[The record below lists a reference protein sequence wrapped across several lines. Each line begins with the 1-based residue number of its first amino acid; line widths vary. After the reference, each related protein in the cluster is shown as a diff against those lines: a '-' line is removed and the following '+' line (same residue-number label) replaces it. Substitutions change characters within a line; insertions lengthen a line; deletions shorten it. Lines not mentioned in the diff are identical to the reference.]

1 MLVLGRREGQKIL
14 IGDDITLKII
24 RISKNFV
31 RLGFEAPKEIKIFR
45 EEIKDNKKEER
56 DV

>member
-31 RLGFEAPKEIKIFR
+31 SLGFEAPKEIKIFR
-45 EEIKDNKKEER
+45 EEIKDNKKSE
-56 DV
+56 